1 MDDPTDRPRGGA
13 RGRDLDHDRSS
24 ARRGSCVSYSKP
36 RFTDH
41 PYQLRWDTIGH
52 SIRMRSI
59 ARRARRGVI
68 PAHSNITM
76 SALLASSF
84 VGRVAA
90 FKATKVQVR
99 FFCVCFCSRRATRSR
114 TTKRPREDEDVDD
127 EECAMV
133 GRSRGIDRARARR
146 VRDARDDARDGGGEK
161 TRVGNGT
168 RVRIASHFPRASP
181 RARARS
187 RMKI

>member
-99 FFCVCFCSRRATRSR
+99 FFVCVFVRHARLGRGRRRDRAK
-114 TTKRPREDEDVDD
+114 TKTWTMRNARWS
-127 EECAMV
+127 V
-133 GRSRGIDRARARR
+133 GRGGSTAR
-146 VRDARDDARDGGGEK
+146 VRDACE
-161 TRVGNGT
+161 TRETTRETVVGRRRAWEMG
-168 RVRIASHFPRASP
+168 RAFASRPIS
-181 RARARS
+181 RARLHARELG
-187 RMKI
+187 RG

>member
-1 MDDPTDRPRGGA
+1 
-13 RGRDLDHDRSS
+13 
-24 ARRGSCVSYSKP
+24 
-36 RFTDH
+36 
-41 PYQLRWDTIGH
+41 
-52 SIRMRSI
+52 MRSI

-99 FFCVCFCSRRATRSR
+99 FFRVFFSRRATRSR
-114 TTKRPREDEDVDD
+114 TTKSSREDEDVDD

-146 VRDARDDARDGGGEK
+146 VRASREAARDGGAET
-161 TRVGNGT
+161 TRVGKWDARSH
-168 RVRIASHFPRASP
+168 RVPFPARVSTRASSVEDEDMICSIE
-181 RARARS
+181 RQGWAR
-187 RMKI
+187 KIVHGCASWVGVRLESGLVDGCRLVVVAKRVMHAMR